1 MKLAKLLSPTLVLT
15 LLLTLAGA
23 VRAQSV
29 VHQGPS
35 LQMQV
40 QRGEARLP
48 LSRVDRL
55 RAGDRVMVRPDTGTL
70 AKGDWVLL
78 LARVSPRG
86 NQIESRHFDV
96 RELQGDAEIGIT
108 EDHQVPVVMLAP
120 QLRNLFGLTTS
131 LFDSGRVLNEV
142 LKADPQRFYD
152 LQNADQLNHA
162 IRAISQ
168 GLGRKVTGQNPEQ
181 AIREASALAAKFG
194 VRSLDP
200 DCFKNQSVNT
210 ECVATSIVANRD
222 FSLPSADDL
231 SAMVGPRKSADLNSF
246 LAANLRVL
254 TDAAD
259 YLGNRYRDTYDF
271 APTFGR
277 RQPGSDRIDLFS
289 IARFR
294 SGSVKTAYV
303 YVPAWFT
310 GTAPGLTPDRS
321 RMDCHARARL
331 DVQIAGRLPLVDY
344 WHGWRMTV
352 SDPGTREILADTDT
366 MSFDSETGSFRFAPT
381 AIDPARPP
389 SGNQVVVRISGRFG
403 FDPVELEPLR
413 MALPLRDTGS
423 ATGALTGLDGMVSG
437 ERATLG
443 FRMREAG
450 ACVREMTL
458 ALPGGAMLRSEA
470 EVPANLVAD
479 LRQIASGPAELTIEQ
494 HGAEPIAI
502 PVQVQP
508 PRAKVTRIEHAEWED
523 AITVVGE
530 RLERIARIEVG
541 RAICAPDVPQHPL
554 RRGDGAPSS
563 TVAVKPTPGEASLRF
578 TCQGEVRAGTRSQ
591 ETATVF
597 HRGDA
602 PGPIRVALTR
612 TAARPSVELAND
624 TPNALLATPSPK
636 ALRWD
641 LSPVDPYMTE
651 DSGLSLL
658 LRARRPYTLARG
670 SYQLQ
675 LRFRDDPQSS
685 IQPLSAPL
693 IADFARDELRTRG
706 PVRFRHE
713 DLPSVVNPLE
723 YRVVHQPS
731 GLASDWQALGRSVL
745 MLPELRAAAC
755 APTGDAI
762 RVQGEHL
769 DLIEGVRV
777 DPSEAGDTREFAPA
791 RLVPCPSGLCLEL
804 PPDAQDDRV
813 RLRVRWVGDRVFTV
827 RLPAASPACAGAST
841 AANADARGTTTGR

>member
-1 MKLAKLLSPTLVLT
+1 MKLAKLLTPTLVLI

-23 VRAQSV
+23 ARAQSV

-86 NQIESRHFDV
+86 NQIESHHFDV

-108 EDHQVPVVMLAP
+108 EDNQVPVVMLAP

-131 LFDSGRVLNEV
+131 LFDSGRILNEV

-168 GLGRKVTGQNPEQ
+168 GLGRRVSGQGPEQ

-200 DCFKNQSVNT
+200 DCFRNQSVNT

-303 YVPAWFT
+303 YVPSWFT
-310 GTAPGLTPDRS
+310 SAAPILSPDRAH
-321 RMDCHARARL
+321 MDCHARGRL
-331 DVQIAGRLPLVDY
+331 DVQVQGRLPLVDY

-352 SDPGTREILADTDT
+352 SDPGTREVLAEVDDL
-366 MSFDSETGSFRFAPT
+366 SFDPEAGSFRFAPMG
-381 AIDPARPP
+381 IDPARSP
-389 SGNQVVVRISGRFG
+389 SGNQVVVRLSGHFG
-403 FDPVELEPLR
+403 FDPVELEPIR
-413 MALPLRDTGS
+413 MALPLRD
-423 ATGALTGLDGMVSG
+423 ARGAAAALGGLDGLVAG
-437 ERATLG
+437 ERATLR
-443 FRMREAG
+443 FRMLEAG
-450 ACVREMTL
+450 ACVREMAL
-458 ALPGGAMLRSEA
+458 ALPGGTVLRSEA
-470 EVPANLVAD
+470 EAPGNLDAD
-479 LRQIASGPAELTIEQ
+479 LRQVTPGNAELTIEQ
-494 HGAEPIAI
+494 HGGEPIVLAARVL
-502 PVQVQP
+502 PS
-508 PRAKVTRIEHAEWED
+508 RAKVTRIEHAEGED
-523 AITVVGE
+523 AVTVVGE
-530 RLERIARIEVG
+530 RLERIARIEAG
-541 RAICAPDVPQHPL
+541 KAACSADDMPQPRPVEGGTAAGTARPASGESVL
-554 RRGDGAPSS
+554 RLACR
-563 TVAVKPTPGEASLRF
+563 
-578 TCQGEVRAGTRSQ
+578 GEVRSGGRAP
-591 ETATVF
+591 EMVTVF
-597 HRGDA
+597 HRGDT
-602 PGPIRVALTR
+602 PGPIRVPLTR
-612 TAARPSVELAND
+612 TAARPQVGLAAD
-624 TPNALLATPSPK
+624 TPNALLVSPSTK
-636 ALRWD
+636 ALRWN
-641 LSPVDPYMTE
+641 LSPADPYMTE

-658 LRARRPYTLARG
+658 LQALRPYVLARG

-675 LRFRDDPQSS
+675 LRFHDDPQSGS
-685 IQPLSAPL
+685 RPLTVPL
-693 IADFARDELRTRG
+693 IADFAHDELRTRS
-706 PVRFRHE
+706 PARFRHE
-713 DLPSVVNPLE
+713 DLPSVVNALE
-723 YRVVHQPS
+723 YRVIHQPS
-731 GLASDWQALGRSVL
+731 GLAGDWQALGRSVL
-745 MLPELRAAAC
+745 MLPELQAAAC
-755 APTGDAI
+755 APTGDALW
-762 RVQGEHL
+762 VQGEHL
-769 DLIEGVRV
+769 DLVEGIR
-777 DPSEAGDTREFAPA
+777 DDTAEAEGFTPA
-791 RLVPCPSGLCLEL
+791 RLVPCPSGLCLAL
-804 PPDAQDDRV
+804 PPNPPQDRV
-813 RLRVRWVGDRVFTV
+813 RLRLRWVDDRVFTV
-827 RLPAASPACAGAST
+827 RLPAPSPACPGAST
-841 AANADARGTTTGR
+841 AADAGAQGKTAGR